1 MTSKHP
7 RARHRRFL
15 AVGFFPPEV
24 PPCFYSEQLAK
35 FRNSLLQDFEK
46 LPKIKGEPD
55 FYFYKSNRA
64 SFNFPRFNNSDR
76 RHSFINPIAYFF
88 LSKILSDNYV
98 ALRKITKKSKLSLSP
113 SIFDWAGERA
123 LKRPIF
129 DSRDSYLAQLNAR
142 FEYVLHTDIRA
153 FYHSI
158 YTHAISWAIH
168 TKAFAKK
175 NRSSK
180 HVGNLIDLLCRNSQ
194 DGQTIGL
201 PVGPDTSR
209 MIAEIVGSAI
219 DQEVQQRTTLTNDSA
234 MRFVDDLSF
243 GCNSKQVCERTI
255 AIVRRA
261 AFEFELDLNNE
272 KTRIET
278 SSASHPGGWKNYVR
292 SLIPKSPYSSQD
304 IELFLYHVGKL
315 AENDVGINIEKFA
328 IQNARRMFIE
338 CPDWKRAEQ
347 YLISTY
353 RRNSTIVGNLV
364 EIFILRNST
373 KHDLDGSNI
382 RDLVES
388 RLPTLCEQ
396 QKSGE
401 AIWLLFLVVT
411 LKLQISSK
419 CLRGLLDEDD
429 PLIAVLIADAFAKG
443 LIQGAVSFT
452 RWNKSLT
459 DEGLDG
465 PMWLYAYE
473 TTLKSINKSSKTSHV
488 TGHRYFGRLYD
499 KKIEFYRSG
508 EGIYSITSVLKKLKK
523 ENAVTA
529 KLFSIFDVDLNL
541 DVDDIDEDDF
551 LDSED
556 DVY

>member
-15 AVGFFPPEV
+15 AAGFFPPEV

-35 FRNSLLQDFEK
+35 FRNSLLRDFDK
-46 LPKIKGEPD
+46 LPLVKGEPD

-88 LSKILSDNYV
+88 LSKTLSDSHV

-113 SIFDWAGERA
+113 SIFDWSGERA

-129 DSRDSYLAQLNAR
+129 DSRDTYLAQLNAR
-142 FEYVLHTDIRA
+142 FEYVVHSDIRA

-158 YTHAISWAIH
+158 YTHAIAWAVH
-168 TKAFAKK
+168 TKTFAKK
-175 NRSSK
+175 NRSPK

-219 DQEVQQRTTLTNDSA
+219 DCEVQRRIKLSNDSA
-234 MRFVDDLSF
+234 MRFVDDFSF
-243 GCNSKQVCERTI
+243 GCNSKQVAERTI

-261 AFEFELDLNNE
+261 AVEFELDLNNE
-272 KTRIET
+272 KTTIET

-292 SLIPKSPYSSQD
+292 SLIPKIPYGSQD
-304 IELFLYHVGKL
+304 IELFLYQVGKL
-315 AENDVGINIEKFA
+315 AEVEAGINIEKFA
-328 IQNARRMFIE
+328 IQNARRMFVE
-338 CPDWKRAEQ
+338 CPDWKRIEQ

-353 RRNSTIVGNLV
+353 RRNSTVIGNLV
-364 EIFILRNST
+364 EIFILRQST
-373 KHDLDGSNI
+373 KHDLGISNI

-388 RLPTLCEQ
+388 RLPALCEQ
-396 QKSGE
+396 QKNGE
-401 AIWLLFLVVT
+401 AVWLLFLVIT
-411 LKLQISSK
+411 LKLEISAK
-419 CLRGLLDEDD
+419 CLRSFFDEDD
-429 PLIAVLIADAFAKG
+429 PLVALLVADAVAKG
-443 LIQGAVSFT
+443 LVQGSVSFV

-459 DEGLDG
+459 LEGLDG

-473 TTLKSINKSSKTSHV
+473 TTLKSINNFSKTSHV
-488 TGHRYFGRLYD
+488 TGHRYFRQLYD

-508 EGIYSITSVLKKLKK
+508 EGIYSISSVMKKRKK
-523 ENAVTA
+523 ENADVA
-529 KLFSIFDVDLNL
+529 KLLGIFDVDLNF
-541 DVDDIDEDDF
+541 DVDEIDNEEF
-551 LDSED
+551 FDSED
-556 DVY
+556 DSY